1 MTAWKV
7 FVASTL
13 ALATIAAPASAG
25 PIPGAFAQLAAQAS
39 NGSGVVEVR
48 RGYHRGHYH
57 RRRGGGVGVG
67 IGLGIIGGLIAAEAL
82 RSSPGYYEG
91 ANARELCARDFRS
104 FEWDTGMYTTYS
116 GERRVCP
123 YL

>member
-1 MTAWKV
+1 MTALKV
-7 FVASTL
+7 FVAGAL
-13 ALATIAAPASAG
+13 ALATVAAPASAG
-25 PIPGAFAQLAAQAS
+25 PIPGALAPLAAQAS
-39 NGSGVVEVR
+39 DGSNIVEVR
-48 RGYHRGHYH
+48 RGYHRGHRYH
-57 RRRGGGVGVG
+57 RRGGGVGVG

-82 RSSPGYYEG
+82 RSSPGTYEG
-91 ANARELCARDFRS
+91 ADARELCARNFQS